1 MLVARSIALNDRAPM
16 AYGKHPKPGDGVP
29 EGTKQEEGRLL
40 HNLWKR
46 KKKRSQAAFLAT
58 MELSSGYLPQFFTGL
73 RPITL
78 EFAEAIAEELDV
90 DIREF
95 SPRLAGELDKLM
107 EGSQW
112 PFRGFTRADYA
123 KLAPDQRHQIEQ
135 LVLTFLRA
143 NGQLP
148 SRRRLRAV

>member
-1 MLVARSIALNDRAPM
+1 M

-29 EGTKQEEGRLL
+29 DGVKQEEGRLL

-46 KKKRSQAAFLAT
+46 KAKRSQAEFLGT
-58 MELSSGYLPQFFTGL
+58 LDLSGGYMPQFFRGL

-78 EFAEAIAEELDV
+78 ELAEAISEELDV

-95 SPRLAGELDKLM
+95 SPRLAGELEKLM

-123 KLAPDQRHQIEQ
+123 RLTPDQHHVVEQ
-135 LVLTFLRA
+135 LVISLLRA
-143 NGQLP
+143 NGQTP
-148 SRRRLRAV
+148 TRRIRRVV

>member
-1 MLVARSIALNDRAPM
+1 M

-29 EGTKQEEGRLL
+29 AGTKREEGRLL

-46 KKKRSQAAFLAT
+46 KAKRSQADFLAT
-58 MELSSGYLPQFFTGL
+58 LELSGGYLPQFFRGL

-78 EFAEAIAEELDV
+78 ELAEAIAEELDV

-95 SPRLAGELDKLM
+95 SPRLASDLDKLI

-123 KLAPDQRHQIEQ
+123 KLTPEQRHTIEQ
-135 LVLTFLRA
+135 VVLGFLRA
-143 NGQLP
+143 NGVSSARQI
-148 SRRRLRAV
+148 RRVV